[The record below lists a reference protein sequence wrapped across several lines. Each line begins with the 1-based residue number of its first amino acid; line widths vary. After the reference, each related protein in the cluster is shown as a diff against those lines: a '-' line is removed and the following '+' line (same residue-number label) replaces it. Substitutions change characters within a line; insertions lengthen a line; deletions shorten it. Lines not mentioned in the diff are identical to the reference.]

1 MEKLNFK
8 KKICVFISGKGSNL
22 QSLYKYS
29 LLKKSNYKIHL
40 VVSNK
45 REAKGLIFSKNKKIK
60 SIVINDKKEIFE
72 KKTFQIIKK
81 EKIDILC
88 LAGFM
93 KILSSNFIT
102 KLKIPIINIHP
113 SLLPKYKGLNTHQRA
128 IDNNEKFSGC
138 TVHYVTKK
146 LDSGKIISQKKVKIL
161 KKDNAISL
169 AKKILQLEHKLFP
182 ETLDKI
188 CKKLTK
194 K

>member
-29 LLKKSNYKIHL
+29 LLKKTNYKIHL

-45 REAKGLIFSKNKKIK
+45 QEAKGLIFSKNKKIK
-60 SIVINDKKEIFE
+60 SIVINGNKETFE
-72 KKTFQIIKK
+72 KKIFHIIQK

-146 LDSGKIISQKKVKIL
+146 LDSGKIIAQKKVKIL
-161 KKDNAISL
+161 KKDNVTSL
-169 AKKILQLEHKLFP
+169 KKKILRLEHKLFP
-182 ETLDKI
+182 DTLDKI
-188 CKKLTK
+188 CKKLAK

>member
-1 MEKLNFK
+1 MKKLNFK

-29 LLKKSNYKIHL
+29 RLRKSNYKINL

-45 REAKGLIFSKNKKIK
+45 KKAKGLTFSKNKKIK

-72 KKTFQIIKK
+72 KKIFQIIKK

-93 KILSSNFIT
+93 KVLSFNFIT

-161 KKDNAISL
+161 KKDNTVSL
-169 AKKILQLEHKLFP
+169 SKKILRLEHKLFP

-188 CKKLTK
+188 CKIN
-194 K
+194 

>member
-29 LLKKSNYKIHL
+29 RLRKSNYKINL

-45 REAKGLIFSKNKKIK
+45 KKAKGLAFSKNKKIK
-60 SIVINDKKEIFE
+60 TIVISDNKENFE
-72 KKTFQIIKK
+72 KKIFQIIKK

-138 TVHYVTKK
+138 TVHYVTEK

-161 KKDNAISL
+161 KKDNVTSL
-169 AKKILQLEHKLFP
+169 KKKILRLEHKLFP

-188 CKKLTK
+188 CKIN
-194 K
+194 

>member
-40 VVSNK
+40 VVSNTQ
-45 REAKGLIFSKNKKIK
+45 EAKGLIFSKNKKIK
-60 SIVINDKKEIFE
+60 SIVNNDNKETFE
-72 KKTFQIIKK
+72 KKIFQIIQK

-138 TVHYVTKK
+138 TVHYVTEK
-146 LDSGKIISQKKVKIL
+146 LDGGKIISQKKVKIL

>member
-22 QSLYKYS
+22 QSLHKYS
-29 LLKKSNYKIHL
+29 LLKKSSYKINL

-45 REAKGLIFSKNKKIK
+45 QEAKGLAFSKNKKIK
-60 SIVINDKKEIFE
+60 SIVINGNNRTFE
-72 KKTFQIIKK
+72 KKIFQIIKK

-161 KKDNAISL
+161 KKDNAVSL

-188 CKKLTK
+188 CKKLAK

>member
-22 QSLYKYS
+22 KSLYKYS

-40 VVSNK
+40 VVSDK
-45 REAKGLIFSKNKKIK
+45 QDAKGLIFSKNKKIK
-60 SIVINDKKEIFE
+60 SIVINDNKENFE
-72 KKTFQIIKK
+72 KKIFQIIKK

-93 KILSSNFIT
+93 KILSSIFIK

-128 IDNNEKFSGC
+128 IENKENFSGC
-138 TVHYVTKK
+138 TVHYVTGK
-146 LDSGKIISQKKVKIL
+146 LDGGKIISQKKL
-161 KKDNAISL
+161 K
-169 AKKILQLEHKLFP
+169 F
-182 ETLDKI
+182 
-188 CKKLTK
+188 
-194 K
+194 

>member
-22 QSLYKYS
+22 KSLYKYS

-45 REAKGLIFSKNKKIK
+45 QSAKGLTFSKNKKIK
-60 SIVINDKKEIFE
+60 SIVNNDSKETFE
-72 KKTFQIIKK
+72 KKIFQIIKK

-93 KILSSNFIT
+93 KILSSNFIAN
-102 KLKIPIINIHP
+102 LKIPIINIHP

-138 TVHYVTKK
+138 TVHYVTEK

-161 KKDNAISL
+161 KKDNVTSL
-169 AKKILQLEHKLFP
+169 KKKILRLEHKLFP

-188 CKKLTK
+188 CKIN
-194 K
+194 

>member
-22 QSLYKYS
+22 KSLYKYS
-29 LLKKSNYKIHL
+29 LLKKSSYKINL
-40 VVSNK
+40 VISNK
-45 REAKGLIFSKNKKIK
+45 KDAKGLIFSKNKKIK
-60 SIVINDKKEIFE
+60 SIVINGNKEAFE
-72 KKTFQIIKK
+72 KKIFHIIKK

-161 KKDNAISL
+161 KKDTAVSL
-169 AKKILQLEHKLFP
+169 ANKILKLEHKLFP

-188 CKKLTK
+188 CKN
-194 K
+194 